1 MEILTNAPF
10 ESLPYIKHA
19 GAIFLGEYSSEPIG
33 DYLAGPNHTLPT
45 GGSARFF
52 SPLGVEHFMKKSS
65 IISFSSNAL
74 KEVGESCA
82 LLAQCESLNAHAQAV
97 LVRLDDIRKIN
108 TK

>member
-1 MEILTNAPF
+1 
-10 ESLPYIKHA
+10 
-19 GAIFLGEYSSEPIG
+19 
-33 DYLAGPNHTLPT
+33 
-45 GGSARFF
+45 
-52 SPLGVEHFMKKSS
+52 MKKSS